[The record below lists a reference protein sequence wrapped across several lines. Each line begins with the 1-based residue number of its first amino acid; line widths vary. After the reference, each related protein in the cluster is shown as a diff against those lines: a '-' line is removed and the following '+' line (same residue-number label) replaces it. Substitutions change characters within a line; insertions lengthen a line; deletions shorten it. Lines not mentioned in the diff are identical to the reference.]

1 MGSRPPITCRPKETP
16 RPCRLVCPE
25 RPARS
30 ANVSF
35 FPSAV
40 AAEAASA
47 RACVAG
53 AKLLHFAAPGSAAR
67 PTVEPGLRLIVD
79 EGSTRSLYR
88 RLLRVKTISSLTARI
103 ALPDLAAAGELGS
116 GALPV
121 MPVQPQSRR
130 VENARKPRRSH
141 DHCVGSRSHG
151 RPRRPIHRQQG
162 RVQYRPA

>member
-1 MGSRPPITCRPKETP
+1 MPTKRNPAPLSSGFSGAS
-16 RPCRLVCPE
+16 
-25 RPARS
+25 ARS

-88 RLLRVKTISSLTARI
+88 RR
-103 ALPDLAAAGELGS
+103 
-116 GALPV
+116 
-121 MPVQPQSRR
+121 
-130 VENARKPRRSH
+130 
-141 DHCVGSRSHG
+141 
-151 RPRRPIHRQQG
+151 
-162 RVQYRPA
+162 